1 MGVQVVRSPTTR
13 KINREKGTSCFK
25 NLKER
30 AKSQLGLFLLIK
42 HYDVIVAAVVAVI
55 MPVKQKCHQMVLIS
69 PVLFVRQ
76 PKIRVTALKILVL
89 FLLKHIGVEV
99 WQCLRCFLEHRQ
111 FSTQPG
117 QADKLPSPGSSSLLQ
132 CPYPALPD
140 EHMNVSLMPSSRVLP
155 LTQAL
160 INHFSLRYV
169 YLGLTLVLGTVSI
182 FFSVA
187 VLWVLRKRSSPQ
199 DETLSVNGERGAC
212 GTKSRKDNFV
222 NSDQLIQSTYWPEKE
237 TRL

>member
-1 MGVQVVRSPTTR
+1 
-13 KINREKGTSCFK
+13 
-25 NLKER
+25 
-30 AKSQLGLFLLIK
+30 
-42 HYDVIVAAVVAVI
+42 
-55 MPVKQKCHQMVLIS
+55 
-69 PVLFVRQ
+69 
-76 PKIRVTALKILVL
+76 
-89 FLLKHIGVEV
+89 
-99 WQCLRCFLEHRQ
+99 
-111 FSTQPG
+111 
-117 QADKLPSPGSSSLLQ
+117 
-132 CPYPALPD
+132 
-140 EHMNVSLMPSSRVLP
+140 MPSSRVLP

-199 DETLSVNGERGAC
+199 DETLSANGERGAC

>member
-1 MGVQVVRSPTTR
+1 M
-13 KINREKGTSCFK
+13 K
-25 NLKER
+25 
-30 AKSQLGLFLLIK
+30 
-42 HYDVIVAAVVAVI
+42 
-55 MPVKQKCHQMVLIS
+55 
-69 PVLFVRQ
+69 
-76 PKIRVTALKILVL
+76 
-89 FLLKHIGVEV
+89 
-99 WQCLRCFLEHRQ
+99 
-111 FSTQPG
+111 
-117 QADKLPSPGSSSLLQ
+117 

-140 EHMNVSLMPSSRVLP
+140 ENINVSLMPCSRLLP
-155 LTQAL
+155 LTWAL
-160 INHFSLRYV
+160 INNFSLRYV

-199 DETLSVNGERGAC
+199 DETLSANGERGAC